1 MEDVV
6 GARKPPALSWRVLVV
21 AGPLM
26 LSGLIVG
33 GMLISVALGAGL
45 LVFFFAVGSALFLRL
60 AMRGLH
66 GESVRMRSGPTVE
79 QIHPEQHGMY
89 FFKATAPHLA
99 REGRNESLVPKM
111 ERSRRSLEET
121 RRRLPEA
128 RTRERGRSDIPRDV
142 GASGHDR

>member
-1 MEDVV
+1 M
-6 GARKPPALSWRVLVV
+6 
-21 AGPLM
+21 LM
-26 LSGLIVG
+26 GVIVG

-66 GESVRMRSGPTVE
+66 GESVRMRAGPTVE

-99 REGRNESLVPKM
+99 RQGRIESLEPKM
-111 ERSRRSLEET
+111 ERTRKSLEET

-128 RTRERGRSDIPRDV
+128 RRT
-142 GASGHDR
+142 DRVS